1 MTRCARW
8 APFFAG
14 GRKAVLLLLC
24 FFCGARVTFQLQFV
38 VDVELVWSNAL
49 LYNKD
54 PSHLVYVDTH
64 FLFLP
69 QSCDVFDSPFIR
81 HQAALRG
88 RDELWRASQ
97 YPFILGTLHK
107 MV

>member
-54 PSHLVYVDTH
+54 ASHLVYVDSH

-69 QSCDVFDSPFIR
+69 QSCDVFDSPSIR

-88 RDELWRASQ
+88 RDELWRCR
-97 YPFILGTLHK
+97 TLLDIVSK
-107 MV
+107 VTA